1 MGKRIRLGRLAG
13 SVSRA
18 LHVNAAGLPALSMA
32 VLVGAGAF
40 AGQARAQGADSP
52 ADEDKAKTLDT
63 VTVISTGTRK
73 ADMAVTDSPAPIQLV
88 GAEKL
93 ASTGAPDLQNAIAN
107 QVPSY
112 NATQVGGD
120 MASQTLTAALRGLSP
135 NHTLIL
141 VNGKRLHN
149 TANVGASSGSAAPD
163 LSFIPEAAIDHV
175 EVLTDGAAALYGSD
189 AIAGVINI
197 ILKKNH
203 EGGQLNA
210 GYSGYGDG
218 GGGDDKWG
226 ASIGFGS
233 TENFFTLSAEA
244 ENRKSVYRFVPTAMG
259 ACFLNE
265 ANCQAVNP
273 DFYNWFDAVDPERAS
288 MSNSKFPY
296 LNNWLNPPAVHR
308 KALYFNAGAALG
320 DNVAFYAFGGY
331 GKKTASSEENY
342 RAPGQLGGYEDP
354 VTHEISYAYPYGF
367 NPSEYSDEKDYTL
380 TAGLTGL
387 VADWTWDASTTYGKD
402 KMDVYTLNSVNR
414 NLWNETGH
422 SPTDFYDG
430 AFTSSQWT
438 TNVNLTRDFD
448 VGLSSPLTFN
458 AGVEYRQ
465 DKYGIAAGD
474 YASYYKTGASSFPGY
489 NPAVNTGN
497 YDRNSYSVFADAVFY
512 PIEKW
517 LLDGAVRFEH
527 YSDFGSK
534 TIGKLTTRYDF
545 TDAFAVRGTIS
556 TGFRAPTLGEGF
568 YSAVNVSP
576 SAANPQL
583 QPNSA
588 AAASLGFGK
597 LKPETSTNFSLGFVF
612 NPLPN
617 LNSTLDFYQI
627 TIKDRIDRGS
637 FCYVSGGEACD
648 PVTGSAT
655 ASYNTALGQ
664 ALVDG
669 GYLGGIDPY
678 ANVEEGSLDA
688 SARQNISV
696 VMFNNAL
703 KTRAKGVDWVT
714 NYLSEF
720 DWGSIDWIL
729 AANYNKLD
737 VLSVKG
743 APASLGGGSMYSKAT
758 IINMEEDSPRYRVNL
773 GATVNVG
780 KFSISLTEVV
790 YGPQYQ
796 WADTNTND
804 EGWGQTFPDEVL
816 AKLTTT
822 TLDGRTYYKEKIGVL
837 PTTNLNVSFK
847 PNDSWV
853 FSVGGDNIFN
863 KYPDKYPSAVRDWV
877 TSNYENQWGYLTKY
891 QTRSPLGFFGAR
903 WYAKLTY
910 RF

>member
-1 MGKRIRLGRLAG
+1 
-13 SVSRA
+13 
-18 LHVNAAGLPALSMA
+18 
-32 VLVGAGAF
+32 
-40 AGQARAQGADSP
+40 
-52 ADEDKAKTLDT
+52 
-63 VTVISTGTRK
+63 
-73 ADMAVTDSPAPIQLV
+73 
-88 GAEKL
+88 
-93 ASTGAPDLQNAIAN
+93 
-107 QVPSY
+107 
-112 NATQVGGD
+112 
-120 MASQTLTAALRGLSP
+120 
-135 NHTLIL
+135 
-141 VNGKRLHN
+141 
-149 TANVGASSGSAAPD
+149 
-163 LSFIPEAAIDHV
+163 
-175 EVLTDGAAALYGSD
+175 
-189 AIAGVINI
+189 
-197 ILKKNH
+197 
-203 EGGQLNA
+203 
-210 GYSGYGDG
+210 
-218 GGGDDKWG
+218 
-226 ASIGFGS
+226 
-233 TENFFTLSAEA
+233 
-244 ENRKSVYRFVPTAMG
+244 
-259 ACFLNE
+259 
-265 ANCQAVNP
+265 
-273 DFYNWFDAVDPERAS
+273 
-288 MSNSKFPY
+288 
-296 LNNWLNPPAVHR
+296 
-308 KALYFNAGAALG
+308 
-320 DNVAFYAFGGY
+320 
-331 GKKTASSEENY
+331 
-342 RAPGQLGGYEDP
+342 
-354 VTHEISYAYPYGF
+354 
-367 NPSEYSDEKDYTL
+367 
-380 TAGLTGL
+380 
-387 VADWTWDASTTYGKD
+387 
-402 KMDVYTLNSVNR
+402 
-414 NLWNETGH
+414 
-422 SPTDFYDG
+422 
-430 AFTSSQWT
+430 
-438 TNVNLTRDFD
+438 
-448 VGLSSPLTFN
+448 
-458 AGVEYRQ
+458 
-465 DKYGIAAGD
+465 
-474 YASYYKTGASSFPGY
+474 
-489 NPAVNTGN
+489 
-497 YDRNSYSVFADAVFY
+497 VFY

-545 TDAFAVRGTIS
+545 TDVFAMRGTVS

-648 PVTGSAT
+648 PVTGAAT

-714 NYLSEF
+714 NYLSEL

-804 EGWGQTFPDEVL
+804 EGWGQTF
-816 AKLTTT
+816 
-822 TLDGRTYYKEKIGVL
+822 RTRC
-837 PTTNLNVSFK
+837 
-847 PNDSWV
+847 W
-853 FSVGGDNIFN
+853 
-863 KYPDKYPSAVRDWV
+863 PS
-877 TSNYENQWGYLTKY
+877 
-891 QTRSPLGFFGAR
+891 
-903 WYAKLTY
+903 
-910 RF
+910 